1 MRVLAQRFLPFA
13 VIGLAVVL
21 SDRAAAQSNPAPSD
35 AQGNR
40 LESAAVDA
48 LVSNATET
56 PDEVTVHG
64 QRNADEL
71 GKYRLKMTQA
81 RDKIVEVFN
90 RVNSDNDND
99 VKCRAEKPTGSRL
112 SHSVCR
118 SKAEDSANA
127 AAAKGMLDS
136 LVLSTGNHVT
146 NQAYV
151 NPPGAVAA
159 STVGVSSS
167 RQEGVSAEQA
177 ARANLEAEMKTL
189 MEQNRQLYRA
199 VVEYVEAKDNY
210 NKARGAGDVVFDE
223 NHPKPQ

>member
-1 MRVLAQRFLPFA
+1 MRAFVERLVPFA
-13 VIGLAVVL
+13 VIGFML
-21 SDRAAAQSNPAPSD
+21 SGQAAAQSNPVPGGAPED
-35 AQGNR
+35 K

-48 LVSNATET
+48 LVSNATEV
-56 PDEVTVHG
+56 PDEVTVEG
-64 QRNADEL
+64 RRNTDEL

-99 VKCRAEKPTGSRL
+99 VKCRTEKPTGSRL
-112 SHSVCR
+112 NHSVCR

-146 NQAYV
+146 NQAYI
-151 NPPGAVAA
+151 NPPGAVVA

-167 RQEGVSAEQA
+167 RQQGVSAEQE
-177 ARANLEAEMKTL
+177 ARAQLEAEMKKL

-199 VVEYVEAKDNY
+199 VVEYVEAKDDY
-210 NKARGAGDVVFDE
+210 NKARGAGEIVFDAD
-223 NHPKPQ
+223 HPAPK